1 MEKILPSD
9 SHLHADFKY
18 PNLPAYSVTSFMPFP
33 NRSVSIRQKSRYRCV
48 FLFPY
53 FWWASVSVIAL
64 SNSWF
69 ADRLWG
75 SRWAVIVTSHAGSA
89 DGKRT
94 PYSLLNPVTLLAL
107 SQPFRV
113 TCSDVI
119 PTLAAHW
126 LSHTESPA
134 VGPPSRWLRPQQRTE
149 RRAQGIALP
158 GYVFLLTLS
167 VLTRGCASEAL
178 LLITFRS
185 GLHGGKVVWL
195 DLQTRPHKGGEG
207 RLK

>member
-1 MEKILPSD
+1 MS
-9 SHLHADFKY
+9 
-18 PNLPAYSVTSFMPFP
+18 FP

-75 SRWAVIVTSHAGSA
+75 SQWAVIITSHAGSA
-89 DGKRT
+89 DGRRT

-113 TCSDVI
+113 TCFDVI